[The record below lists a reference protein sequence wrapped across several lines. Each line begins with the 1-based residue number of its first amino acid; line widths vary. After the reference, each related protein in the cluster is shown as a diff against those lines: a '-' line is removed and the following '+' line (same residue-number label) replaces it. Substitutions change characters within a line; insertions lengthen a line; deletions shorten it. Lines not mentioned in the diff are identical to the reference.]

1 MLETNLD
8 RDYVKKWHVADGCKK
23 IVDTLKNITNVDNK
37 LTIKPKFPRD
47 TVSSSSA
54 TTVYYFVILLNR

>member
-8 RDYVKKWHVADGCKK
+8 RDYVKKWHDADGCKK

-37 LTIKPKFPRD
+37 LTIKPKFPRG
-47 TVSSSSA
+47 TVNTTVA
-54 TTVYYFVILLNR
+54 TTVFYFISL